1 MPSSSGPHVFVVDDE
16 PVIASTLAVILQMH
30 GFSAKFFTSPLEAFA
45 AARAKSPDL
54 LISDVDMPGISGIEL
69 AIRMKALHPTCQ
81 ILLFSGQP
89 STLDL
94 LNSARAQGHDFDLL
108 LKPIPPP
115 ALLAEIRKRIRGTCD
130 VRAGSRAKVDKA
142 QRSIGSS
149 GGSASVFQTRQFAV
163 NEITNWIE

>member
-30 GFSAKFFTSPLEAFA
+30 GFSAKFFTSPLEALA

-54 LISDVDMPGISGIEL
+54 LISDVDMPSISGIEL

-94 LNSARAQGHDFDLL
+94 LNSARAQGHNFDLL
-108 LKPIPPP
+108 LKPVPPP
-115 ALLAEIRKRIRGTCD
+115 ELLSAIRKRIGRTRD
-130 VRAGSRAKVDKA
+130 VRTGSQAKVDES
-142 QRSIGSS
+142 QRSMTSS
-149 GGSASVFQTRQFAV
+149 GFPPQSSRTGNSR
-163 NEITNWIE
+163 